1 MRIPGIKTGKLFF
14 RWLRAQVYGGA
25 LILGYHRVSSSSGA
39 LDEVCVSPENF
50 AEHLHELRKRA
61 HPIRLSELVQHLK
74 DGSLPDKSI
83 AITFDDGY
91 ADNLYTAKPLLEKYE
106 IPATV
111 FICTGYMGKEFWWD
125 ELERLVLSSQ
135 ADPRAL
141 RLRAGGA
148 QFEWNPS
155 QASSEVGNAEVRRQ
169 FRRSLYHFLLSL
181 DIEDQTY
188 AMGVIRSWAG
198 VSSHSISPPRA
209 MSEEE
214 LLRLADG
221 GLMELGAHTSHHPML
236 PQLSFERQKEEIQS
250 SKRDLEA
257 LLNEKIAGFSYP
269 NGRATVDAKRL
280 VREMGFTYACTSLHD
295 VIRPGTDVYELTRF
309 WQRNVD
315 GDRFVKWLSRWM
327 SMGTYLPT
335 PKH

>member
-1 MRIPGIKTGKLFF
+1 MRLPGAKTAKKFS
-14 RWLRAQVYGGA
+14 RWLRARVLGGA
-25 LILGYHRVSSSSGA
+25 LILGYHRISAVE
-39 LDEVCVSPENF
+39 DDFYQVCVSPENF
-50 AEHLHELRKRA
+50 ARHMEALREYA
-61 HPIRLSELVQHLK
+61 HPISLSKLVQSLK
-74 DGSLPDKSI
+74 QNVLPPKSV
-83 AITFDDGY
+83 AVTFDDGY
-91 ADNLYTAKPLLEKYE
+91 ADNLHVAKPILEKYD

-111 FICTGYMGKEFWWD
+111 FICTGYLGREFWWD

-148 QFEWNPS
+148 QFKWNPP
-155 QASSEVGNAEVRRQ
+155 QANSEVGNPEVRRQ

-181 DIEDQTY
+181 DVEDQTY
-188 AMGVIRSWAG
+188 AMGVIRSWSE
-198 VSSHSISPPRA
+198 VSSPGISTPRA

-214 LLRLADG
+214 LLRLVDG

-257 LLNEKIAGFSYP
+257 LLSEKIAGFSYP

-295 VIRPGTDVYELTRF
+295 VIRPGSDVYELTRF
-309 WQRNVD
+309 WQRDVD
-315 GDRFVKWLSRWM
+315 GDRFVKGLNRWM
-327 SMGTYLPT
+327 SMGTY
-335 PKH
+335 